1 MKNENMK
8 TWKRENV
15 KIGKPGNPETEPGNP
30 KPGNPESKTLMCG
43 VGMWGMFV
51 CWISLKP

>member
-1 MKNENMK
+1 MKKNENMK
-8 TWKRENV
+8 KPENV
-15 KIGKPGNPETEPGNP
+15 KIG

-51 CWISLKP
+51 C